1 MCAMFFPK
9 SEYEQRWER
18 VLRAMRD
25 RGAETVVVWGRSAGT
40 YERCG
45 DVLYLTNYYST
56 HSGQGL
62 DTPMTN
68 ARGIAAVILRAGC
81 EPELQADDAWPRTD
95 LMPLSRAQWSHD
107 TVRAVIRSLVDSGT
121 KGRVLLVGSDFFPMK
136 YWAQLKEATPNIA
149 WVVADDLVLDVRKIK
164 SARELDACRE
174 AGRIASVAL
183 DRMMEALVAGRS
195 EAEAAGE
202 AAREVFRAGGHIHM
216 IPISHGRM
224 IEQFASDPLSGYSQT
239 APEPGDLVRGW
250 VYGPM
255 FQGYWMDPGRT
266 AVAGRKASAAQRELI
281 EITVDIVD
289 KVTAAIR
296 PGVVVA
302 DVARLGDRLMQES
315 GAEKD
320 QAAEKWPSYG
330 HGCGLTFE
338 RQQISL
344 LMGDP
349 GDVFEANMVL
359 GVETFFGRKGV
370 GSAGFEQNII
380 VHADRNELIT
390 PSPVFWW

>member
-1 MCAMFFPK
+1 MCAMYFPRP
-9 SEYEQRWER
+9 EYEQRWER
-18 VLRAMRD
+18 VQRAMRA
-25 RGAETVVVWGRSAGT
+25 RGAETAVVWGRSAGT

-45 DVLYLTNYYST
+45 DILYLTNYYST

-68 ARGIAAVILRAGC
+68 ARGIAAVILRAGE

-107 TVRAVIRSLVDSGT
+107 TVRAVIRSLADGGT

-136 YWAQLKEATPNIA
+136 YWAQLKDATPGID

-164 SARELDACRE
+164 SGRELEACRE

-183 DRMMEALVAGRS
+183 DRMMEALIAGRT

-224 IEQFASDPLSGYSQT
+224 IEYFASDPLSGYSQT
-239 APEPGDLVRGW
+239 APQPGDLVRGW

-266 AVAGRKASAAQRELI
+266 AVAGRRASAAQRELI

-296 PGVVVA
+296 PGVAVA
-302 DVARLGDRLMQES
+302 DVARLGDKLMQDA
-315 GAEKD
+315 GADKD

-349 GDVFEANMVL
+349 GDLFEANMVL
-359 GVETFFGRKGV
+359 GVETFFARKGV